1 MSASVRRCLVLL
13 LIGLASNAMAV
24 NTRFLRSTPAA
35 RFNAQDFEKLQAAFR
50 KAMDD
55 GANGETV
62 EWQNAATGSAGA
74 ITPHDRFER
83 DGLSCRRTTVVTSHR
98 ARRSESGHVFCKTA
112 EGSWQVAALSNAG
125 G

>member
-1 MSASVRRCLVLL
+1 MSASVRGLLVLL
-13 LIGLASNAMAV
+13 LIGLTGNAMAV

-35 RFNAQDFEKLQAAFR
+35 RFNAEDFEKLQAAFR

-62 EWQNAATGSAGA
+62 EWQNPATGSAGA

-83 DGLSCRRTTVVTSHR
+83 DGRSCRRTTVATSHR
-98 ARRSESGHVFCKTA
+98 QRRSESGHVFCQSA
-112 EGSWQVAALSNAG
+112 EGQWQAQP
-125 G
+125 

>member
-1 MSASVRRCLVLL
+1 LVLL
-13 LIGLASNAMAV
+13 LIGLAGNAMAV

-35 RFNAQDFEKLQAAFR
+35 RFNAQDFEMLQAAFD

-55 GANGETV
+55 GANGVTV

-83 DGLSCRRTTVVTSHR
+83 EGQSCRHTTVATSHR
-98 ARRSESGHVFCKTA
+98 QRRSESGHVFCK
-112 EGSWQVAALSNAG
+112 AANDGWRLQP
-125 G
+125 